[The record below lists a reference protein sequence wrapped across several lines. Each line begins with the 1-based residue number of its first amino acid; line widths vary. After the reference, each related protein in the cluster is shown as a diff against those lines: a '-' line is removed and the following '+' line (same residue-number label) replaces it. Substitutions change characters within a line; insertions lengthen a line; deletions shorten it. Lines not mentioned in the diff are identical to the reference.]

1 MSRTICVAAAQMGP
15 IARDE
20 PRESAV
26 ARMME
31 MMRDAHA
38 RGARLVVF
46 PELALTSFF
55 PRWWMEDE
63 AELDSFYETG
73 MPSQAVAPLFE
84 LGRELGVGFYLG
96 YAELVR
102 EGNRK
107 RRFNTAILVDRE
119 GRVAGKYR
127 KVHLPGHDNH
137 EPDWPFQHLEKAY
150 FEPGD
155 LGFPVF
161 DAFDGRVG
169 MCICND
175 RRWPETYR
183 VMGLKGVEI
192 VLLGYNTPTH
202 YPRAPQ
208 LDHLQNFHN
217 HLSMQAG
224 AYQNGAWVVG
234 VAKAGRE
241 EGCDLI
247 GQSCIIA
254 PTGEIVAMCTTLARR
269 GDRCGLRPRPV
280 RRDPGEHLQPRP
292 PPPAAALRDHR
303 RDPEAVRLR
312 GYAGGPGKDFRRSNP
327 EPVARSCGRM
337 RGLGSG
343 CGQPRR

>member
-1 MSRTICVAAAQMGP
+1 M
-15 IARDE
+15 
-20 PRESAV
+20 
-26 ARMME
+26 
-31 MMRDAHA
+31 
-38 RGARLVVF
+38 ARLVVF
-46 PELALTSFF
+46 PELALTTFF

-63 AELDSFYETG
+63 AELDAFYEDE
-73 MPSQAVAPLFE
+73 MPNATARPLFD

-96 YAELVR
+96 YAEIVR

-107 RRFNTAILVDRE
+107 RRFNTSILVDPA
-119 GRVAGKYR
+119 GRIAGKYR
-127 KVHLPGHDNH
+127 KVHLPGHANH

-161 DAFDGRVG
+161 DAFDGRIG

-192 VLLGYNTPTH
+192 VLLGYNTPVSTI
-202 YPRAPQ
+202 RARRSSTTSRTSTITSPCRP
-208 LDHLQNFHN
+208 
-217 HLSMQAG
+217 G
-224 AYQNGAWVVG
+224 ADQNGAWVVG

-254 PTGEIVAMCTTLARR
+254 PTGEIVAMCTTLEDEVVVADCDL
-269 GDRCGLRPRPV
+269 DRCSEISRKTSSTSPSIGSRGTTGSSPSSRNGYEPGLRNS
-280 RRDPGEHLQPRP
+280 
-292 PPPAAALRDHR
+292 
-303 RDPEAVRLR
+303 
-312 GYAGGPGKDFRRSNP
+312 RS
-327 EPVARSCGRM
+327 
-337 RGLGSG
+337 
-343 CGQPRR
+343 

>member
-1 MSRTICVAAAQMGP
+1 MSRAICVAAAQMGP

-31 MMRDAHA
+31 MMRAAHA

-46 PELALTSFF
+46 PELALTTFF

-63 AELDSFYETG
+63 AELDSFYEAG
-73 MPSQAVAPLFE
+73 MPSQAVAPLFA
-84 LGRELGVGFYLG
+84 LGRELGVGFCLG
-96 YAELVR
+96 YAEIVR

-119 GRVAGKYR
+119 GRTAGKYR

-161 DAFDGRVG
+161 DAFEGRVG

-224 AYQNGAWVVG
+224 AYQNGTWVVG
-234 VAKAGRE
+234 GRE
-241 EGCDLI
+241 GGVRGRLRSHRPELHHRPDRRDRRDVHD
-247 GQSCIIA
+247 
-254 PTGEIVAMCTTLARR
+254 PRRR
-269 GDRCGLRPRPV
+269 GDRR
-280 RRDPGEHLQPRP
+280 
-292 PPPAAALRDHR
+292 
-303 RDPEAVRLR
+303 
-312 GYAGGPGKDFRRSNP
+312 
-327 EPVARSCGRM
+327 
-337 RGLGSG
+337 
-343 CGQPRR
+343 